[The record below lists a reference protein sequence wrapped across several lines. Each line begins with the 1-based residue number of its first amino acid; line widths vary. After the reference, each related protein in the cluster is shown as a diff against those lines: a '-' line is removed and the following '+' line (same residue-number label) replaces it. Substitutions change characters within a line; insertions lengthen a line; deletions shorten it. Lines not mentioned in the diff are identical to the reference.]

1 VEAQAAQAQSAA
13 RGGEQLT
20 SRADT
25 PLVTIVMSAWKP
37 NREWLIEAVQSVLAQ
52 RGCRFELLVIDDGSP
67 QPVAELLEGIDDP
80 RMRIERVE
88 HGGLSR
94 ARNAGA
100 SLARGDYI
108 RFVDCDDFY
117 PPDSTAHLLELTGGA
132 DDVVT
137 YGATLM
143 CDEQL
148 RPVWKMVS
156 RVEGN
161 FTVPSLLGRFHIRP
175 HVLLFPRRVVEAT
188 GEFDPSYR
196 VTEDWDYVLRAS
208 EHARARGDSHVATH
222 YRRHGSAMTA
232 DTASGEE
239 AARRIVTEYFERHP
253 ELKGSRLERLA
264 EARLMATSGR
274 VRATHGDP
282 REGARRLWKALKL
295 DPRAVGYEVAQMLQA
310 IWGHL
315 RHGQVRR
322 MISALRPRRG

>member
-1 VEAQAAQAQSAA
+1 MTYRPGS
-13 RGGEQLT
+13 
-20 SRADT
+20 

-37 NREWLIEAVQSVLAQ
+37 NRDWLLEAVDSVLDQ

-67 QPVAELLEGIDDP
+67 EPVGELLQHINDP
-80 RMRIERVE
+80 RMRVERVP

-100 SLARGDYI
+100 ALARGDYI

-117 PPDSTAHLLELTGGA
+117 PPDSTARLLALAGGA

-175 HVLLFPRRVVEAT
+175 HVLLFPRRVVEET
-188 GEFDPSYR
+188 GEFDPSFR

-208 EHARARGDSHVATH
+208 EHARTRGDSNVATW

-232 DTASGEE
+232 DTAAGEE

-253 ELKGSRLERLA
+253 QLKGSRLERLA
-264 EARLMATSGR
+264 EARLLATSGR
-274 VRATHGDP
+274 VRATHGNP
-282 REGARRLWKALKL
+282 REGAHRLWKALRL
-295 DPRAVGYEVAQMLQA
+295 DPRAVGYEIAQIAQA
-310 IWGHL
+310 VWGHL
-315 RHGQVRR
+315 RYGQLGR
-322 MISALRPRRG
+322 MASALRPRRA

>member
-1 VEAQAAQAQSAA
+1 
-13 RGGEQLT
+13 LT
-20 SRADT
+20 SIGGS

-37 NREWLIEAVQSVLAQ
+37 NREWLHQAVNSILAQ
-52 RGCRFELLVIDDGSP
+52 TGCRFELLVIDDGSP
-67 QPVAELLEGIDDP
+67 QPVAELLDGIEDA
-80 RMRIERVE
+80 RMRVERVP

-100 SLARGDYI
+100 ALARGDYI

-117 PPDSTAHLLELTGGA
+117 PAGSTARLLQLTGGA

-156 RVEGN
+156 RVQGD

-175 HVLLFPRRVVEAT
+175 HVLLFPRPVVEAT

-208 EHARARGDSHVATH
+208 EHARARGDSSIATY

-232 DTASGEE
+232 DTAAGEE
-239 AARRIVTEYFERHP
+239 AARRVVTCYFERHP
-253 ELKGSRLERLA
+253 ELRGSRLERLA
-264 EARLMATSGR
+264 EARLQATSAR
-274 VRATHGDP
+274 VRATHGQP
-282 REGARRLWKALKL
+282 GEALRRFGIALRL
-295 DPRAVGYEVAQMLQA
+295 DPRAVGYELAQILQA

-315 RHGQVRR
+315 RYGQLRR
-322 MISALRPRRG
+322 MLSALTPRRRGRS